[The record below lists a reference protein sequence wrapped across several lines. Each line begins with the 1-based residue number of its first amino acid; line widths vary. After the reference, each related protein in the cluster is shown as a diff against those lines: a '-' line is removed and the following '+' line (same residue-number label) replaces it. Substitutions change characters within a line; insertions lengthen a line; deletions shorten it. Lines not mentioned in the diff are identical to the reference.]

1 MKRYHQLNPIHLDFA
16 VFVVRGVKGH
26 LGAIKF
32 CDQFYANTEQEF
44 LLQSEDLAKFQIPS
58 FFLIDKKNRK
68 ETQLL
73 TIINI
78 QYSQ

>member
-1 MKRYHQLNPIHLDFA
+1 MKQYHQLNPIHLDFA

-44 LLQSEDLAKFQIPS
+44 ILQSEDLAKFQIPS
-58 FFLIDKKNRK
+58 FFFNRQKKTEKKPN
-68 ETQLL
+68 
-73 TIINI
+73 
-78 QYSQ
+78 Y